1 MRSAAARHLT
11 TALTILCIQAMA
23 TVLTF
28 RRDPVERFEGAV
40 ATALTWEAVRRLR
53 AAGPASVSRA

>member
-1 MRSAAARHLT
+1 VRSAAARHLT
-11 TALTILCIQAMA
+11 TALAILCIQAMA

-40 ATALTWEAVRRLR
+40 ATARTREAVRRMR
-53 AAGPASVSRA
+53 ATAPRY

>member
-1 MRSAAARHLT
+1 
-11 TALTILCIQAMA
+11 MA

-40 ATALTWEAVRRLR
+40 ATALTWEAVRRMRKTGGLSPR
-53 AAGPASVSRA
+53 Y